1 MIVPLRRA
9 VVADKAGR
17 AGGTGHI
24 NRGTVTGQDTIVLIA
39 VVLLAVCAGRCKV
52 QKHLAEHGGRDLTAA
67 LRHGGGGSVNPGA
80 VQLLRQRPT
89 LGGDQ
94 ELDKFLG
101 RQLLAAGCVGHA
113 LAAGDSA
120 LQSTLEHV
128 SDR

>member
-17 AGGTGHI
+17 IGIAGHI
-24 NRGTVTGQDTIVLIA
+24 DCGAITGQDTIALVAAIGLS
-39 VVLLAVCAGRCKV
+39 VCAGRCKV

-80 VQLLRQRPT
+80 VQLLRQRPA
-89 LGGDQ
+89 LGSDK

-101 RQLLAAGCVGHA
+101 RQLLTAGCVGYVHTI
-113 LAAGDSA
+113 GY
-120 LQSTLEHV
+120 STL
-128 SDR
+128 